1 MCQKDAQCSPRWG
14 WASREPSG
22 TAQRSYLHTRVQNR
36 LCFKV
41 LPAWYL
47 VHLQE
52 VTSESGFHT
61 SHVDWMFLSQGRCL
75 HYLATQT
82 AHSCSGSVGCLCFCK
97 DWWLCSI
104 SWSQMEDEVV
114 RSRWGA
120 LPATFLYLQID
131 TQSAQRNS
139 SITSKAGGFLPLFPQ
154 STPKVYVPFRDSF
167 LLESQPSF
175 HFVPQDFLP
184 WVPHTPFLWK
194 RAPKQVWTWRGTV
207 KKTPES
213 EPQPE
218 SILRAVIRRAAKW
231 VTVHTLFL
239 ISASFYEGWEGQVLS
254 FFTFHKWRHIH
265 TFMRSVSQPVNV
277 YQASVYSWYNAGHCE
292 SSKTCVPFLLSV
304 AHSWATFFIVS
315 WKANVCSN
323 KWRWVLG
330 VLC

>member
-1 MCQKDAQCSPRWG
+1 MRLSKPRALWDCSEVLTAHQSAEQVVFQGPSSLIFGSSARSDIRVWLPHK
-14 WASREPSG
+14 PSG
-22 TAQRSYLHTRVQNR
+22 LNVP
-36 LCFKV
+36 K
-41 LPAWYL
+41 PK
-47 VHLQE
+47 
-52 VTSESGFHT
+52 
-61 SHVDWMFLSQGRCL
+61 GRCL

-194 RAPKQVWTWRGTV
+194 RAPKQAWT
-207 KKTPES
+207 
-213 EPQPE
+213 
-218 SILRAVIRRAAKW
+218 
-231 VTVHTLFL
+231 
-239 ISASFYEGWEGQVLS
+239 
-254 FFTFHKWRHIH
+254 
-265 TFMRSVSQPVNV
+265 
-277 YQASVYSWYNAGHCE
+277 
-292 SSKTCVPFLLSV
+292 
-304 AHSWATFFIVS
+304 
-315 WKANVCSN
+315 
-323 KWRWVLG
+323 
-330 VLC
+330 